1 MKKLMFAAAV
11 AAAGG
16 LMAIESANVVGYAA
30 VNDDGNHNPGVGGL
44 FIPVGGGSTY
54 KLSSITVSADGDFMT
69 PGTEY
74 LQMLNPN
81 GSAVTARYT
90 YVSEDFLKDEYEE
103 DWEDYKG
110 AIGWWIYDRNVEI
123 TDLIEAGNYANK
135 LTAATDPSITVG
147 TAFLG
152 YLDGNELNFT
162 SAGEVPTYSTSFN
175 DGGNH
180 NPFFLNYLPVEIDL
194 MDITVSADGDFM
206 TPGTEYLQVLNPN
219 GSAVTARYTYVSEDF
234 LKDEYED
241 DWEDYD
247 WAIGWWIYDRNVEVT
262 DLIEAGDSS
271 NKLARGD
278 VKLAPGASFLGYLD
292 GNELDFNFPAAIPQN

>member
-11 AAAGG
+11 AAGFAVFGV
-16 LMAIESANVVGYAA
+16 ESSNVVGYMSI
-30 VNDDGNHNPGVGGL
+30 NDNGNHNPGVGGL
-44 FIPVGGGSTY
+44 FVPVSGSTY
-54 KLSSITVSADGDFMT
+54 KLSSLTVSADGDFMT

-90 YVSEDFLKDEYEE
+90 YVSEDFLKDEFED

-123 TDLIEAGNYANK
+123 PELIEAGNYANK
-135 LTAATDPSITVG
+135 LTPQTDPDIVVG

-152 YLDGNELNFT
+152 ALGGNALNFI
-162 SAGEVPTYSTSFN
+162 SSGEVPAESTAFN
-175 DGGNH
+175 DNGNH
-180 NPFFLNYLPVEIDL
+180 NPFFMNYLPVTIDL

-219 GSAVTARYTYVSEDF
+219 GSAVVARYTYVSEDF

-241 DWEDYD
+241 EWEQYE
-247 WAIGWWIYDRNVEVT
+247 WAIGWWIYDRNVEIPE
-262 DLIEAGDSS
+262 LIEAGQTA
-271 NKLARGD
+271 NQLKRGD
-278 VKLAPGASFLGYLD
+278 VTLAPGASFLGALG
-292 GNELDFNFPAAIPQN
+292 GNGLNFNFPAAYSAD